1 MSTPRSISAHL
12 DAVLA
17 LASPLPA
24 ESAAVDASLIG
35 RVLATDATAR
45 FPVPPHA
52 NSAMDGFLVRA
63 ADLSSPSPWTIPCL
77 LYTSDAA
84 DE

>member
-17 LASPLPA
+17 LASTPPA
-24 ESAAVDASLIG
+24 ESAPVDASLTG
-35 RVLATDATAR
+35 RVLAADAPAR

-52 NSAMDGFLVRA
+52 NSAMD
-63 ADLSSPSPWTIPCL
+63 LSLIHI
-77 LYTSDAA
+77 
-84 DE
+84 

>member
-12 DAVLA
+12 DAVLT

-24 ESAAVDASLIG
+24 ESAAVDASLIS
-35 RVLATDATAR
+35 RVLAADATAR

-52 NSAMDGFLVRA
+52 NSAMDGFLVHA
-63 ADLSSPSPWTIPCL
+63 ADLPSPGPWTCL
-77 LYTSDAA
+77 LYTSPSPRDP
-84 DE
+84 